1 MKYILIL
8 LLISSSLFA
17 QEDLN
22 EIYVKLKLSNF
33 NARNNTSKVQIN
45 SELFFL
51 EPQTLAEINKV
62 SRPFYRAKTKGLNR
76 VYVFSFGDNAQINEL
91 ISQIKSNPAVELV
104 ERKRIRKIIA
114 TPNDPRVGDQWFLK
128 KVQAFSAWDVAIPS
142 GIIKVAV
149 VDNAIQTT
157 HPDLAA
163 NMLAGYDAS
172 DLDNDPNPPNN
183 NFSHGT
189 HVAGIVSAVT
199 NNSIGISAAANN
211 RVKILPIK
219 ATPDN
224 GNPNGIYTG
233 YEGIQWAIDNNANV
247 ISLSWGGGGYSQIE
261 QDIIDQAH
269 AKGIVV
275 LAAAGNENDENL
287 SYPASYNHV
296 ISVASVDNN
305 DSKSSFS
312 SYGTSVDIS
321 APGLGILSTIPT
333 NQYASFNGTSMA
345 TPLVASIC
353 GYLLS
358 GYPTLTPDEVEQ
370 LIKKTSD
377 DISTQNPTFNNK
389 LGAGRINMYKL
400 IACKSSNLG
409 EVSIAASG
417 SLSICQGDSVTL
429 KLSLPTSVPSTVTF
443 QWFKNNQP
451 IINATADSTRA
462 YEPGEYY
469 LKVIDGACEINSSN
483 KRVVSNTVYSST
495 PTVNYLEAFYCDAL
509 TASEKLVATSATCNF
524 SGPKQLSYSGPT
536 IGFDANEK
544 SGDFPTAVV
553 NGLAGTVQNIS
564 VSITWQKKDV
574 FSLNSCDDPDA
585 GGIPFNDEVEFKL
598 ISPNGTEVIL
608 VSGNTYA
615 NGISTSGIVVTNF
628 TTSGTAIANG
638 SLPSSGTFSPAQ
650 SFNLLTGEFPNG
662 TWTLFANDDAFVD
675 PLCVSAFSVIVETD
689 APSES
694 PIYSWW
700 NSPTSGNLIQTGS
713 DFIPSTSAVGNQAVY
728 VQATCGGTCPS
739 PRTKAEYYIKNVPHI
754 VAFPLNI
761 LYPNSTDA
769 NQLRNEKVSFT
780 TTDST
785 FTIQRPGTNG
795 TTYGNTFSYDS
806 PLESP
811 LTVCEQTCY
820 VIVATGCP
828 NGAVMWGDG
837 TKGEG
842 DIICLGS
849 AYTVTAACEESMPCP
864 SVGSNV
870 FEFKNPNE
878 NLIISRRMSI
888 NSNQETDS
896 QVIESTQFIA
906 TPSDINY
913 RATKKI
919 TLNPGFTVSGN
930 SNFSAII
937 SGCPN

>member
-1 MKYILIL
+1 
-8 LLISSSLFA
+8 LFA

-33 NARNNTSKVQIN
+33 NARNNTSEVQIA

-51 EPQTLAEINKV
+51 EPQILAEINKA

-76 VYVFSFGDNAQINEL
+76 VYVLSFGDNVQINEL
-91 ISQIKSNPAVELV
+91 ISQIKSNLAVELV

-114 TPNDPRVGDQWFLK
+114 TPNDPSVGNQWFLN

-142 GIIKVAV
+142 GIVKVAV

-172 DLDNDPNPPNN
+172 DLDNDPNPPNDS
-183 NFSHGT
+183 FSHGT

-199 NNSIGISAAANN
+199 NNSIGIAAAANN

-233 YEGIQWAIDNNANV
+233 YEGIQWAIDNNANI

-269 AKGIVV
+269 AQGIVV
-275 LAAAGNENDENL
+275 LAAAGNENNEVL

-296 ISVASVDNN
+296 ISVASVDDN
-305 DSKSSFS
+305 DAKSSFS

-321 APGLGILSTIPT
+321 APGRGILSTIPT

-377 DISTQNPTFNNK
+377 DISMQNPTFNNK

-400 IACKSSNLG
+400 IACKNSNLG
-409 EVSIAASG
+409 EVSIVANG

-429 KLSLPTSVPSTVTF
+429 KLSLPTSVPATATF
-443 QWFKNNQP
+443 QWFRNNQL
-451 IINATADSTRA
+451 IINATVDSIRA

-469 LKVIDGACEINSSN
+469 LKIIDGACEINSSN
-483 KRVVSNTVYSST
+483 KRVIYNTIYSPI
-495 PTVNYLEAFYCDAL
+495 PTVNYLEAFYCNTPAVN
-509 TASEKLVATSATCNF
+509 EKLVATSATCNF
-524 SGPKQLSYSGPT
+524 SGPQQFNYSGPVV
-536 IGFDANEK
+536 GFDGNQR
-544 SGDFPTAVV
+544 SGDYPTAEI
-553 NGLAGTVQNIS
+553 NGLAGAVQNLS

-574 FSLNSCDDPDA
+574 FSINSCDDPDA
-585 GGIPFNDEVEFKL
+585 GGNPFNDEVEFKL
-598 ISPNGTEVIL
+598 ISPGGIEVIL
-608 VSGNTYA
+608 ISRNTYA
-615 NGISTSGIVVTNF
+615 GGVSTSGIVVTNF
-628 TTSGTAIANG
+628 TTTGTPIANG
-638 SLPSSGTFSPAQ
+638 SLPSSGTFAPAQ
-650 SFNLLTGEFPNG
+650 SFNSLIGGLPNG

-675 PLCVSAFSVIVETD
+675 PLCVSAFSVTIETD
-689 APSES
+689 APSG
-694 PIYSWW
+694 PPTYSWW
-700 NSPTSGNLIQTGS
+700 DSLVGGNLIQTGS
-713 DFIPSTSAVGNQAVY
+713 DFTPSTSVVGNQAVY
-728 VQATCGGTCPS
+728 VQTNCGGTCPS
-739 PRTKAEYYIKNVPHI
+739 PRVKADYFIKNVPYI

-761 LYPNSTDA
+761 LYPNPTDA
-769 NQLRNEKVSFT
+769 NQLRNENVSVT

-795 TTYGNTFSYDS
+795 TTYGNTFAFNS

-811 LTVCEQTCY
+811 VTVCEQTCY

-828 NGAVMWGDG
+828 NGVVTWSNGL
-837 TKGEG
+837 KGEG

-849 AYTVTAACEESMPCP
+849 DSGITATCEGSTLCSP
-864 SVGSNV
+864 SVSNV
-870 FEFKNPNE
+870 FEFQNPNQ
-878 NLIISRRMSI
+878 NLLLNRRISK
-888 NSNQETDS
+888 NSNQQSNAQTIISD
-896 QVIESTQFIA
+896 QFIEM
-906 TPSDINY
+906 PSNIDY
-913 RATKKI
+913 RATKNI
-919 TLNPGFTVSGN
+919 TLNPGFTVSG
-930 SNFSAII
+930 SSTFSATIN
-937 SGCPN
+937 GCPN